1 MSSSS
6 LLLRIS
12 RPIFRQA
19 FARASKQLLKV
30 STIGIATYYLIASD
44 SHCMNNGA
52 SDSSSTAI
60 GSDASGS
67 GGGDANNKKG
77 GNDAVESAITKL
89 APYLNQIGF
98 GTVAGFC
105 SGYVMKKVGQIAAF
119 LVGVGFIGFQVVK
132 YYSGEEKL
140 VDMDMLKAEAEKRLD
155 VDGDGKFDSNDV
167 IILWKKWKNILT
179 NNIPNA
185 SGFSA
190 GFLLGLRF

>member
-30 STIGIATYYLIASD
+30 STIGIATYYLIAND
-44 SHCMNNGA
+44 SYCMNNGA
-52 SDSSSTAI
+52 SDSSSAI
-60 GSDASGS
+60 GSDASGR
-67 GGGDANNKKG
+67 GGGDAKNKKG

-105 SGYVMKKVGQIAAF
+105 SGYVMKKVGQIAAI

-140 VDMDMLKAEAEKRLD
+140 VDMDKLKAEAEKRLD
-155 VDGDGKFDSNDV
+155 IDGDGKFNSNDV
-167 IILWKKWKNILT
+167 IILWRKWKNILT
-179 NNIPNA
+179 NNIPDA
-185 SGFSA
+185 TGFSA